1 MKFLNKFFKK
11 ENRFFIYA
19 MIVVIALIAV
29 VTKFSIYYM
38 GMALEKNNEILLNE
52 ISQEGADLVS
62 EKISS
67 DIEKLRAAASIIGK
81 EEDLFSQKN
90 IEDIEMLAQD
100 EAYNKVLLIDM
111 DGNMRNSDGEQG
123 KQVTIIARVKRN
135 NIVISDVTTT
145 DAGEN
150 ILTIS
155 VPVTQK
161 QKLIGAL
168 TGVYKAE
175 DFSQI
180 METTLFAEE
189 GAHYILKN
197 TGEAVALPEN
207 EVYPFGFQ
215 YENTFEGNTAFY
227 SVSELSKLPQEMK
240 QGKTG
245 IIRFVTG
252 EHNVNYM
259 SYRPLEWNDWYLISV
274 IPAGKYSMKNV
285 TDIVIKFALLIDI
298 VIIILAAIIIANHKG
313 NKKVVGGTDTIT
325 SLENKQE
332 VQKFYENINKNKSK
346 NKNGYAF
353 AMIGIDDFDILNH
366 TFGYEK
372 GSQIL
377 RETADIISTSLEK
390 EEIAARL
397 KEDYFGLLLK
407 AKNKSEVTRRIE
419 EIIAN
424 LSQIK
429 IREGEAIYNDAI
441 TYSAAINLLSEKES
455 FETML
460 PNTIAI
466 LELAKQ
472 SHDEKILFY
481 DKELRQQI
489 LLHNELL
496 PDMLAALQNKE
507 FIPYFEIQFDT
518 EQKEFIGAEAIAVWK
533 HPQKGFIMSENFA
546 SVLKTAGILL
556 NFDMILLEEVCKKQK
571 DCIDR
576 GLVPLPI
583 TVSISRLNIHR
594 TDFVNKLKTI
604 VERYQIS
611 PSLIILEI
619 AEQAIYDDIDRN
631 TKIITECKEYGFM
644 ISIADFSRGY
654 SFLDIM
660 RRVSVDS
667 IKLSG
672 EFLPQED
679 PTEKDRI
686 IIKNIIDIAK
696 ELGIQI
702 IAEHIQSEKQVK
714 FLKVMGCSIIQGYSY
729 TEPVSSEE
737 LEEMIFYEE
746 I

>member
-1 MKFLNKFFKK
+1 MKILKK
-11 ENRFFIYA
+11 KNRFFIYA
-19 MIVVIALIAV
+19 MIVVIALVAV
-29 VTKFSIYYM
+29 ATKFSIYYM
-38 GMALEKNNEILLNE
+38 GMALQKNNEILLNE
-52 ISQEGADLVS
+52 ISQEGANLVS
-62 EKISS
+62 EKISA
-67 DIEKLRAAASIIGK
+67 DIEKLREAASIIGK
-81 EEDLFSQKN
+81 EEELFSQKN

-100 EAYNKVLLIDM
+100 EGYSRVLLIDM

-168 TGVYKAE
+168 TGVYQAE

-180 METTLFAEE
+180 MATTLFAEE

-207 EVYPFGFQ
+207 EIYPFGFH
-215 YENTFEGNTAFY
+215 YENSFEGNSAFY
-227 SVSELSKLPQEMK
+227 SISELSKVPQEMK

-245 IIRFVTG
+245 IIRFITG
-252 EHNVNYM
+252 EDNVNYM

-274 IPAGKYSMKNV
+274 IPAGKYSIENV
-285 TDIVIKFALLIDI
+285 TDIVIKFALLIDVI
-298 VIIILAAIIIANHKG
+298 IIILAAVIIANHKRD
-313 NKKVVGGTDTIT
+313 KKVVGGTDTIT
-325 SLENKQE
+325 SLENKQG
-332 VQKFYENINKNKSK
+332 VQKFYENINKNK
-346 NKNGYAF
+346 NKGSYVF
-353 AMIGIDDFDILNH
+353 AMIGIDDFDTLNH
-366 TFGYEK
+366 MFGYEK

-377 RETADIISTSLEK
+377 KEVADIISASLEK
-390 EEIAARL
+390 EEVAARL

-407 AKNKSEVTRRIE
+407 EKNKSEATRRIQ
-419 EIIAN
+419 EIITN

-429 IREGEAIYNDAI
+429 IKEGEAIYNDAI
-441 TYSAAINLLSEKES
+441 SYSAAINLLGEKES

-460 PNTIAI
+460 PNTIAV
-466 LELAKQ
+466 LEFAKQ
-472 SHDEKILFY
+472 SHTEKVLFY

-489 LLHNELL
+489 TLHNDLL
-496 PDMLAALQNKE
+496 SDMLTAIQNKE
-507 FIPYFEIQFDT
+507 FIPYFEVQFDT
-518 EQKEFIGAEAIAVWK
+518 EQKEFIGAEAVAIWK
-533 HPQKGFIMSENFA
+533 HPQKGSVMPENFV

-556 NFDMILLEEVCKKQK
+556 DFDMILLEEVCIKQK

-594 TDFVNKLKTI
+594 TDFVNRLKTI
-604 VERYQIS
+604 IERYHIS

-672 EFLPQED
+672 EFLPEGD
-679 PTEKDRI
+679 ATEKDRI

-714 FLKVMGCSIIQGYSY
+714 FLKTMGCSVIQGYSY
-729 TEPVSSEE
+729 TELVSSEE
-737 LEEMIFYEE
+737 FEEMIFYEE

>member
-1 MKFLNKFFKK
+1 MKILKK
-11 ENRFFIYA
+11 KNRFFICA
-19 MIVVIALIAV
+19 MIVVIALVAV
-29 VTKFSIYYM
+29 ATKFSIYYM
-38 GMALEKNNEILLNE
+38 GTALQKNNEILLNE
-52 ISQEGADLVS
+52 ISQEGANLVS
-62 EKISS
+62 EKISA
-67 DIEKLRAAASIIGK
+67 DIEKLREAASIIGK
-81 EEDLFSQKN
+81 EEELFSQKN

-100 EAYNKVLLIDM
+100 EGYSRVLLIDM

-168 TGVYKAE
+168 TGVYQAE

-180 METTLFAEE
+180 MATTLFAEE

-207 EVYPFGFQ
+207 EIYPFGFH
-215 YENTFEGNTAFY
+215 YENSFEGNSAFY
-227 SVSELSKLPQEMK
+227 SISELSKVPQEMK

-245 IIRFVTG
+245 IIRFITG
-252 EHNVNYM
+252 EDNVNYM

-274 IPAGKYSMKNV
+274 IPAGKYSIENV
-285 TDIVIKFALLIDI
+285 TDIVIKFALLIDVI
-298 VIIILAAIIIANHKG
+298 IIILAAVIIANHKRD
-313 NKKVVGGTDTIT
+313 KKVVGGTDTIT
-325 SLENKQE
+325 SLENKQG
-332 VQKFYENINKNKSK
+332 VQKFYENINKNK
-346 NKNGYAF
+346 NKGSYVF
-353 AMIGIDDFDILNH
+353 AMIGIDDFDTLNH

-377 RETADIISTSLEK
+377 KEVADIISASLEK
-390 EEIAARL
+390 EEVAARL

-407 AKNKSEVTRRIE
+407 EKNKSEATRRIQ
-419 EIIAN
+419 EIITN

-429 IREGEAIYNDAI
+429 IKEGEAIYNDAI
-441 TYSAAINLLSEKES
+441 SYSAAINLLGEKES

-460 PNTIAI
+460 PNTIAV
-466 LELAKQ
+466 LEFAKQ
-472 SHDEKILFY
+472 SHTEKVLFY

-489 LLHNELL
+489 TLHNDLL
-496 PDMLAALQNKE
+496 SDMLTAIQNKE
-507 FIPYFEIQFDT
+507 FIPYFEVQFDT
-518 EQKEFIGAEAIAVWK
+518 EQKEFIGAEAVAIWK
-533 HPQKGFIMSENFA
+533 HPQKGSVMPENFV

-556 NFDMILLEEVCKKQK
+556 DFDMILLEEVCIKQK

-594 TDFVNKLKTI
+594 TDFVNRLKTI
-604 VERYQIS
+604 IERYHIS

-631 TKIITECKEYGFM
+631 TKIVTECKEYGFM

-672 EFLPQED
+672 EFLPQGD

-714 FLKVMGCSIIQGYSY
+714 FLKTMGCSVIQGYSY
-729 TEPVSSEE
+729 PEPVSSEE
-737 LEEMIFYEE
+737 FEEMIFYEE

>member
-1 MKFLNKFFKK
+1 MKILKK
-11 ENRFFIYA
+11 KNRFFIYA
-19 MIVVIALIAV
+19 MIVVIALVAV
-29 VTKFSIYYM
+29 ATKFSIYYM
-38 GMALEKNNEILLNE
+38 GMALQKNNEILLNE
-52 ISQEGADLVS
+52 ISQEGANLVS
-62 EKISS
+62 EKISA
-67 DIEKLRAAASIIGK
+67 DIEKLREAASIIGK
-81 EEDLFSQKN
+81 EEELFSQKN

-100 EAYNKVLLIDM
+100 EGYSRVLLIDM

-168 TGVYKAE
+168 TGVYQAE

-180 METTLFAEE
+180 MATTLFAEE
-189 GAHYILKN
+189 GTHYILKN

-207 EVYPFGFQ
+207 EIYPFGFH
-215 YENTFEGNTAFY
+215 YENSFEGNSAFY
-227 SVSELSKLPQEMK
+227 SISELSKVPQEMK

-245 IIRFVTG
+245 IIRFITG
-252 EHNVNYM
+252 EDNVNYM

-274 IPAGKYSMKNV
+274 IPAGKYSIENV
-285 TDIVIKFALLIDI
+285 TDIVIKFALLIDVI
-298 VIIILAAIIIANHKG
+298 IIILAAVIIANHKRD
-313 NKKVVGGTDTIT
+313 KKVVGGTDTIT
-325 SLENKQE
+325 SLENKQG
-332 VQKFYENINKNKSK
+332 VQKFYENINKNK
-346 NKNGYAF
+346 NKGSYVF
-353 AMIGIDDFDILNH
+353 AMIGIDDFDTLNH
-366 TFGYEK
+366 MFGYEK

-377 RETADIISTSLEK
+377 KEVADIISASLEK
-390 EEIAARL
+390 EEVAARL

-407 AKNKSEVTRRIE
+407 EKNKSEATRRIQ
-419 EIIAN
+419 EIITN

-429 IREGEAIYNDAI
+429 IKEGEAIYNDAI
-441 TYSAAINLLSEKES
+441 SYSAAINLLGEKES

-460 PNTIAI
+460 PNTIAV
-466 LELAKQ
+466 LEFAKQ
-472 SHDEKILFY
+472 SHTEKVLFY

-489 LLHNELL
+489 TLHNDLL
-496 PDMLAALQNKE
+496 SDMLTAIQNKE
-507 FIPYFEIQFDT
+507 FIPYFEVQFDT
-518 EQKEFIGAEAIAVWK
+518 EQKEFIGAEAVAIWK
-533 HPQKGFIMSENFA
+533 HPQKGSVMPENFV

-556 NFDMILLEEVCKKQK
+556 DFDMILLEEVCIKQK

-594 TDFVNKLKTI
+594 TDFVNRLKTI
-604 VERYQIS
+604 IERYHIS

-672 EFLPQED
+672 EFLPQGD

-714 FLKVMGCSIIQGYSY
+714 FLKTMGCSVIQGYSY
-729 TEPVSSEE
+729 PEPVSSEE
-737 LEEMIFYEE
+737 FEEMIFYEE

>member
-1 MKFLNKFFKK
+1 MKILKK
-11 ENRFFIYA
+11 KNRFFIYA
-19 MIVVIALIAV
+19 MIVVIALVAV
-29 VTKFSIYYM
+29 ATKFSIYYM
-38 GMALEKNNEILLNE
+38 GTALQKNNEILLNE
-52 ISQEGADLVS
+52 ISQEGANLVS
-62 EKISS
+62 EKISA
-67 DIEKLRAAASIIGK
+67 DIEKLREAASIIGK
-81 EEDLFSQKN
+81 EEELFSQKN

-100 EAYNKVLLIDM
+100 EGYSRVLLIDM

-168 TGVYKAE
+168 TGVYQAE

-180 METTLFAEE
+180 MATTLFAEE
-189 GAHYILKN
+189 GTHYILKN

-207 EVYPFGFQ
+207 EIYPFGFH
-215 YENTFEGNTAFY
+215 YENSFEGNSAFY
-227 SVSELSKLPQEMK
+227 SISELSKVPQEMK

-245 IIRFVTG
+245 IIRFITG
-252 EHNVNYM
+252 EDNVNYM

-274 IPAGKYSMKNV
+274 IPAGKYSIENV
-285 TDIVIKFALLIDI
+285 TDIVIKFALLIDVI
-298 VIIILAAIIIANHKG
+298 IIILAAVIIANHKRD
-313 NKKVVGGTDTIT
+313 KKVVGGTDTIT
-325 SLENKQE
+325 SLENKQG
-332 VQKFYENINKNKSK
+332 VQKFYENINKNK
-346 NKNGYAF
+346 NKGSYVF
-353 AMIGIDDFDILNH
+353 AMIGIDDFDTLNH
-366 TFGYEK
+366 MFGYEK

-377 RETADIISTSLEK
+377 KEVADIISASLEK
-390 EEIAARL
+390 EEVAARL

-407 AKNKSEVTRRIE
+407 EKNKSEATRRIQ
-419 EIIAN
+419 EIITN

-429 IREGEAIYNDAI
+429 IKEGEAIYNDAI
-441 TYSAAINLLSEKES
+441 SYSAAINLLGEKES

-460 PNTIAI
+460 PNTIAV
-466 LELAKQ
+466 LEFAKQ
-472 SHDEKILFY
+472 SHTEKVLFY

-489 LLHNELL
+489 TLHNDLL
-496 PDMLAALQNKE
+496 SDMLTAIQNKE
-507 FIPYFEIQFDT
+507 FIPYFEVQFDT
-518 EQKEFIGAEAIAVWK
+518 EQKEFIGAEAVAIWK
-533 HPQKGFIMSENFA
+533 HPQKGSVMPENFV

-556 NFDMILLEEVCKKQK
+556 DFDMILLEEVCIKQK

-594 TDFVNKLKTI
+594 TDFVNRLKTI
-604 VERYQIS
+604 IERYHIS

-672 EFLPQED
+672 EFLPQGD

-714 FLKVMGCSIIQGYSY
+714 FLKTMGCSVIQGYSY
-729 TEPVSSEE
+729 PEPVSSEE
-737 LEEMIFYEE
+737 FEEMIFYEE

>member
-19 MIVVIALIAV
+19 MIVVIILMAV
-29 VTKFSIYYM
+29 VTKFSIYYI
-38 GMALEKNNEILLNE
+38 GAALEKNNEILLNE
-52 ISQEGADLVS
+52 ISQEGSNLVS

-67 DIEKLRAAASIIGK
+67 DIDKLRAAASVIGK

-90 IEDIEMLAQD
+90 MEDIEMLAQD
-100 EAYNKVLLIDM
+100 EEYNKVLLIDM
-111 DGNMRNSDGEQG
+111 EGNMRSSDGEQG

-145 DAGEN
+145 NTGEN
-150 ILTIS
+150 VLTIS

-168 TGVYKAE
+168 TGVYKAG

-180 METTLFAEE
+180 MTTKLFAEE
-189 GAHYILKN
+189 GIHYILKN
-197 TGEAVALPEN
+197 TGEAIVLPEN
-207 EVYPFGFQ
+207 EIYPFGFH

-227 SVSELSKLPQEMK
+227 SIDELSKLPQEMK

-252 EHNVNYM
+252 ENNVNYM

-274 IPAGKYSMKNV
+274 ISAGKYSMENIK
-285 TDIVIKFALLIDI
+285 DIVIKLVLFADI
-298 VIIILAAIIIANHKG
+298 VIILLAAVIIANHKRD
-313 NKKVVGGTDTIT
+313 KKVVGGTDTIT
-325 SLENKQE
+325 SLENKQG
-332 VQKFYENINKNKSK
+332 VKKFYENISKNK
-346 NKNGYAF
+346 NKNGYIF
-353 AMIGIDDFDILNH
+353 AMIGIDDFDTLNH

-377 RETADIISTSLEK
+377 KEVADMISASLEK

-407 AKNKSEVTRRIE
+407 EKNKSEATKRIK
-419 EIIAN
+419 EIIVN
-424 LSQIK
+424 LSQVK
-429 IREGEAIYNDAI
+429 IREGEAIYNDAVC
-441 TYSAAINLLSEKES
+441 YSAAINLLTEKES

-460 PNTIAI
+460 PNTIAV
-466 LELAKQ
+466 LEMAKK

-489 LLHNELL
+489 SLHNELL
-496 PDMLAALQNKE
+496 PDMLTALQNKE

-533 HPQKGFIMSENFA
+533 HPQKGLILSESFA
-546 SVLKTAGILL
+546 SVLKTTGILL
-556 NFDMILLEEVCKKQK
+556 EFDMILLEEVCKKQK

-611 PSLIILEI
+611 PSLVTLEI

-631 TKIITECKEYGFM
+631 TKIIAECKEYGFM

-667 IKLSG
+667 VKLSG
-672 EFLPQED
+672 EFLPEED

-702 IAEHIQSEKQVK
+702 IAEHIHSEKQVK
-714 FLKVMGCSIIQGYSY
+714 FLKTMGCSIIQGYSY
-729 TEPVSSEE
+729 PEPVSSEE

>member
-1 MKFLNKFFKK
+1 
-11 ENRFFIYA
+11 
-19 MIVVIALIAV
+19 
-29 VTKFSIYYM
+29 
-38 GMALEKNNEILLNE
+38 
-52 ISQEGADLVS
+52 
-62 EKISS
+62 
-67 DIEKLRAAASIIGK
+67 
-81 EEDLFSQKN
+81 
-90 IEDIEMLAQD
+90 MLAQD
-100 EAYNKVLLIDM
+100 EGYSRVLLIDM

-168 TGVYKAE
+168 TGVYQAE

-180 METTLFAEE
+180 MATTLFAEE

-207 EVYPFGFQ
+207 EIYPFGFH
-215 YENTFEGNTAFY
+215 YENSFEGNSAFY
-227 SVSELSKLPQEMK
+227 SISELSKVPQEMK

-245 IIRFVTG
+245 IIRFITG
-252 EHNVNYM
+252 EDNVNYM

-274 IPAGKYSMKNV
+274 IPAGKYSIENV
-285 TDIVIKFALLIDI
+285 TDIVIKFALLIDVI
-298 VIIILAAIIIANHKG
+298 IIILAAVIIANHKSD
-313 NKKVVGGTDTIT
+313 KKVVGGTDTIT
-325 SLENKQE
+325 SLENKQG
-332 VQKFYENINKNKSK
+332 VQKFYENINKNK
-346 NKNGYAF
+346 NKGSYVF
-353 AMIGIDDFDILNH
+353 AMIGIADFDTLNH

-377 RETADIISTSLEK
+377 KEVADIISASLEK
-390 EEIAARL
+390 EEVAARL

-407 AKNKSEVTRRIE
+407 EKNKSEATRRIQ
-419 EIIAN
+419 EIITN

-429 IREGEAIYNDAI
+429 IKEGEAIYNDAI
-441 TYSAAINLLSEKES
+441 SYSAAINLLGEKES

-460 PNTIAI
+460 PNTIAV
-466 LELAKQ
+466 LEFAKQ
-472 SHDEKILFY
+472 SHTEKVLFY

-489 LLHNELL
+489 TLHNDLL
-496 PDMLAALQNKE
+496 SDMLTAIQNKE
-507 FIPYFEIQFDT
+507 FIPYFEVQFDT
-518 EQKEFIGAEAIAVWK
+518 EQKEFIGAEAVAIWK
-533 HPQKGFIMSENFA
+533 HPQKGSVMPENFV

-556 NFDMILLEEVCKKQK
+556 DFDMILLEEVCIKQK

-594 TDFVNKLKTI
+594 TDFVNRLKTI
-604 VERYQIS
+604 IERYHIS

-631 TKIITECKEYGFM
+631 TKIVTECKEYGFM

-672 EFLPQED
+672 EFLPQGD

-714 FLKVMGCSIIQGYSY
+714 FLKTMGCSVIQGYSY
-729 TEPVSSEE
+729 PEPVSSEE
-737 LEEMIFYEE
+737 FEEMIFYEE

>member
-1 MKFLNKFFKK
+1 MKILKK
-11 ENRFFIYA
+11 KNRFFIYA
-19 MIVVIALIAV
+19 MIVVIALVAV
-29 VTKFSIYYM
+29 ATKFSIYYM
-38 GMALEKNNEILLNE
+38 GTALQKNNEILLNE
-52 ISQEGADLVS
+52 ISQEGANLVS
-62 EKISS
+62 EKISA
-67 DIEKLRAAASIIGK
+67 DIEKLREAASIIGK
-81 EEDLFSQKN
+81 EEELFSQKN

-100 EAYNKVLLIDM
+100 EGYSRVLLIDM

-168 TGVYKAE
+168 TGVYQAE

-180 METTLFAEE
+180 MATTLFAEE

-207 EVYPFGFQ
+207 EIYPFGFH
-215 YENTFEGNTAFY
+215 YENSFEGNSAFY
-227 SVSELSKLPQEMK
+227 SISELSKVPQEMK

-245 IIRFVTG
+245 IIRFITG
-252 EHNVNYM
+252 EDNVNYM

-274 IPAGKYSMKNV
+274 IPAGKYSIENV
-285 TDIVIKFALLIDI
+285 TDIVIKFALLIDVI
-298 VIIILAAIIIANHKG
+298 IIILAAVIIANHKRD
-313 NKKVVGGTDTIT
+313 KKVVGGTDTIT
-325 SLENKQE
+325 SLENKQG
-332 VQKFYENINKNKSK
+332 VQKFYENINKNK
-346 NKNGYAF
+346 NKGSYVF
-353 AMIGIDDFDILNH
+353 AMIGIDDFDTLNH

-377 RETADIISTSLEK
+377 KEVADIISASLEK
-390 EEIAARL
+390 EEVAARL

-407 AKNKSEVTRRIE
+407 EKNKSEATRRIQ
-419 EIIAN
+419 EIITN

-429 IREGEAIYNDAI
+429 IKEGEAIYNDAI
-441 TYSAAINLLSEKES
+441 SYSAAINLLGEKES

-460 PNTIAI
+460 PNTIAV
-466 LELAKQ
+466 LEFAKQ
-472 SHDEKILFY
+472 SHTEKVLFY

-489 LLHNELL
+489 TLHNDLL
-496 PDMLAALQNKE
+496 SDMLTAIQNKE
-507 FIPYFEIQFDT
+507 FIPYFEVQFDT
-518 EQKEFIGAEAIAVWK
+518 EQKEFIGAEAVAIWK
-533 HPQKGFIMSENFA
+533 HPQKGSVMPENFV

-556 NFDMILLEEVCKKQK
+556 DFDMILLEEVCIKQK

-594 TDFVNKLKTI
+594 TDFVNRLKTI
-604 VERYQIS
+604 IERYHIS

-631 TKIITECKEYGFM
+631 TKIVTECKE
-644 ISIADFSRGY
+644 
-654 SFLDIM
+654 
-660 RRVSVDS
+660 V
-667 IKLSG
+667 
-672 EFLPQED
+672 Q
-679 PTEKDRI
+679 
-686 IIKNIIDIAK
+686 
-696 ELGIQI
+696 
-702 IAEHIQSEKQVK
+702 AE
-714 FLKVMGCSIIQGYSY
+714 
-729 TEPVSSEE
+729 
-737 LEEMIFYEE
+737 
-746 I
+746 

>member
-1 MKFLNKFFKK
+1 MKILKK
-11 ENRFFIYA
+11 KNRFFIYA
-19 MIVVIALIAV
+19 MIVVIALVAV
-29 VTKFSIYYM
+29 ATKFSIYYM
-38 GMALEKNNEILLNE
+38 GMALQKNNEILLNE
-52 ISQEGADLVS
+52 ISQEGANLVS
-62 EKISS
+62 EKISA
-67 DIEKLRAAASIIGK
+67 DIEKLREAASIIGK
-81 EEDLFSQKN
+81 EEELFSQKN

-100 EAYNKVLLIDM
+100 EGYSRVLLIDM

-168 TGVYKAE
+168 TGVYQAE

-180 METTLFAEE
+180 MATTLFAEE
-189 GAHYILKN
+189 GTHYILKN

-207 EVYPFGFQ
+207 EIYPFGFH
-215 YENTFEGNTAFY
+215 YENSFEGNSAFY
-227 SVSELSKLPQEMK
+227 SISELSKVPQEMK

-245 IIRFVTG
+245 IIRFITG
-252 EHNVNYM
+252 EDNVNYM

-274 IPAGKYSMKNV
+274 IPAGKYSIENV
-285 TDIVIKFALLIDI
+285 ADIVIKFALLIDVI
-298 VIIILAAIIIANHKG
+298 IIILAAVIIANHKRD
-313 NKKVVGGTDTIT
+313 KKVVGGTDTIT
-325 SLENKQE
+325 SLENKQG
-332 VQKFYENINKNKSK
+332 VQKFYENINKNK
-346 NKNGYAF
+346 NKGSYVF
-353 AMIGIDDFDILNH
+353 AMIGIDDFDTLNH

-377 RETADIISTSLEK
+377 KEVADIISASLEK
-390 EEIAARL
+390 EEVAARL

-407 AKNKSEVTRRIE
+407 EKNKSEATRRIQ
-419 EIIAN
+419 EIITN

-429 IREGEAIYNDAI
+429 IKEGEAIYNDAI
-441 TYSAAINLLSEKES
+441 SYSAAINLLGEKES

-460 PNTIAI
+460 PNTIAV
-466 LELAKQ
+466 LEFAKQ
-472 SHDEKILFY
+472 SHTEKVLFY

-489 LLHNELL
+489 TLHNDLL
-496 PDMLAALQNKE
+496 SDMLTAIQNKE
-507 FIPYFEIQFDT
+507 FIPYFEVQFDT
-518 EQKEFIGAEAIAVWK
+518 EQKEFIGAEAVAIWK
-533 HPQKGFIMSENFA
+533 HPQKGSVMPENFV

-556 NFDMILLEEVCKKQK
+556 DFDMILLEEVCIKQK

-594 TDFVNKLKTI
+594 TDFVNRLKTI
-604 VERYQIS
+604 IERYHIS

-672 EFLPQED
+672 EFLPQGD

-714 FLKVMGCSIIQGYSY
+714 FLKTMGCSVIQGYSY
-729 TEPVSSEE
+729 PEPVSSEE
-737 LEEMIFYEE
+737 FEEMIFYEE

>member
-1 MKFLNKFFKK
+1 MKFLNKFLKK

-19 MIVVIALIAV
+19 MIVVIALVAV
-29 VTKFSIYYM
+29 VTRLSIYYM

-52 ISQEGADLVS
+52 ISQEGANLVS

-67 DIEKLRAAASIIGK
+67 DIEKLREAASIIGK
-81 EEDLFSQKN
+81 EEDIFSQKN

-100 EAYNKVLLIDM
+100 EQYNKVLLIDM
-111 DGNMRNSDGEQG
+111 EGNMRNSDGEQG

-145 DAGEN
+145 DTGEN

-168 TGVYKAE
+168 TGVYQAE

-180 METTLFAEE
+180 MTTTLFAEE

-197 TGEAVALPEN
+197 TGEAVVLPEE

-215 YENTFEGNTAFY
+215 YENSFEGNSAFY
-227 SVSELSKLPQEMK
+227 SISELSKLPREMK

-245 IIRFVTG
+245 IIRFVNG
-252 EHNVNYM
+252 ENNVNYL

-285 TDIVIKFALLIDI
+285 TDIAIKFALLID
-298 VIIILAAIIIANHKG
+298 VIIILLVAIIIASHKKD
-313 NKKVVGGTDTIT
+313 KKVVGGTDTIT

-332 VQKFYENINKNKSK
+332 VQKFYENINKSK
-346 NKNGYAF
+346 NKSGYIF
-353 AMIGIDDFDILNH
+353 AMIGIDDFDVLNH

-377 RETADIISTSLEK
+377 KEVADIISTSLEK

-407 AKNKSEVTRRIE
+407 EKNKSEATRRIQ
-419 EIIAN
+419 EIITN

-429 IREGEAIYNDAI
+429 IREGEAIYNDTI
-441 TYSAAINLLSEKES
+441 SYSAAINLLSEKEN

-460 PNTIAI
+460 PNTIAV
-466 LELAKQ
+466 LEIAKK
-472 SHDEKILFY
+472 SHTEKILFY

-489 LLHNELL
+489 TLHNDLL
-496 PDMLAALQNKE
+496 SDILTAIQNKE

-533 HPQKGFIMSENFA
+533 HPQKGTIISENFI

-556 NFDMILLEEVCKKQK
+556 EFDMILLEEVCKKQK

-594 TDFVNKLKTI
+594 TDFVNRLKTI
-604 VERYQIS
+604 IERYHIS

-619 AEQAIYDDIDRN
+619 AEPAIYDDIDRN
-631 TKIITECKEYGFM
+631 TKIIEECKEYGFM
-644 ISIADFSRGY
+644 ISIADFSYGY

-672 EFLPQED
+672 EFLPEGD
-679 PTEKDRI
+679 ATEKDRI

-714 FLKVMGCSIIQGYSY
+714 FLKTMGCSVIQGYSY
-729 TEPVSSEE
+729 TELVSSEE
-737 LEEMIFYEE
+737 FEEMIFYEE

>member
-19 MIVVIALIAV
+19 MIVVIILMAV
-29 VTKFSIYYM
+29 VTKFSIYYI
-38 GMALEKNNEILLNE
+38 GAALEKNNEILLNE
-52 ISQEGADLVS
+52 ISQEGSNLVS

-67 DIEKLRAAASIIGK
+67 DIDKLRAAASVIGK

-100 EAYNKVLLIDM
+100 EEYNKVLLIDM
-111 DGNMRNSDGEQG
+111 EGNMRSSDGEQG

-145 DAGEN
+145 NTGEN
-150 ILTIS
+150 VLTIS

-180 METTLFAEE
+180 MTTKLFAEE
-189 GAHYILKN
+189 GIHYILKN
-197 TGEAVALPEN
+197 TGEAIVLPEN
-207 EVYPFGFQ
+207 EIYPFGFH

-227 SVSELSKLPQEMK
+227 SIDELSKLPQEMK

-252 EHNVNYM
+252 ENNVNYM

-274 IPAGKYSMKNV
+274 ISAGKYSMENIK
-285 TDIVIKFALLIDI
+285 DIVIKLVLFADI
-298 VIIILAAIIIANHKG
+298 VIILLAAVIIANHKRD
-313 NKKVVGGTDTIT
+313 KKVVGGTDTIT
-325 SLENKQE
+325 SLENKQG
-332 VQKFYENINKNKSK
+332 VKKFYENISKNK
-346 NKNGYAF
+346 NKNGYIF
-353 AMIGIDDFDILNH
+353 AMIGIDDFDTLNH

-377 RETADIISTSLEK
+377 KEVADMISASLEK

-407 AKNKSEVTRRIE
+407 EKNKSEATKRIK
-419 EIIAN
+419 EIIVN
-424 LSQIK
+424 LSQVK
-429 IREGEAIYNDAI
+429 IREGEAIYNDAVC
-441 TYSAAINLLSEKES
+441 YSAAINLLTEKES

-460 PNTIAI
+460 PNTIAV
-466 LELAKQ
+466 LEMAKK

-489 LLHNELL
+489 SLHNELL
-496 PDMLAALQNKE
+496 PDMLTALQNKE

-533 HPQKGFIMSENFA
+533 HPQKGLILSESFA
-546 SVLKTAGILL
+546 SVLKTTGILL
-556 NFDMILLEEVCKKQK
+556 EFDMILLEEVCKKQK

-611 PSLIILEI
+611 PSLVTLEI

-631 TKIITECKEYGFM
+631 TKIIAECKEYGFM

-667 IKLSG
+667 VKLSG
-672 EFLPQED
+672 EFLPEED

-702 IAEHIQSEKQVK
+702 IAEHIHSEKQVK
-714 FLKVMGCSIIQGYSY
+714 FLKTMGCSIIQGYSY
-729 TEPVSSEE
+729 PEPVSSEE

>member
-19 MIVVIALIAV
+19 MIVVIILMAV

-38 GMALEKNNEILLNE
+38 GAALEKDNEILLNE
-52 ISQEGADLVS
+52 ISQEGSNLVS

-67 DIEKLRAAASIIGK
+67 DIDKLRAAASVIGK
-81 EEDLFSQKN
+81 EENLFSQKN

-100 EAYNKVLLIDM
+100 EEYNKVLLIDM
-111 DGNMRNSDGEQG
+111 EGNMRSSDGEQG

-145 DAGEN
+145 NTGEN
-150 ILTIS
+150 VLTIS

-180 METTLFAEE
+180 MTTKLFAEE
-189 GAHYILKN
+189 GIHYILKN
-197 TGEAVALPEN
+197 TGEAIVLPEN
-207 EVYPFGFQ
+207 EIYPFGFH
-215 YENTFEGNTAFY
+215 YENTFEGNTSFY
-227 SVSELSKLPQEMK
+227 SIDELSKLPQEMK

-252 EHNVNYM
+252 ENNVNYM
-259 SYRPLEWNDWYLISV
+259 SYRPLEWNDWYLIS
-274 IPAGKYSMKNV
+274 IISAGKYSMENIK
-285 TDIVIKFALLIDI
+285 DIVIKLVLFADI
-298 VIIILAAIIIANHKG
+298 VIILLAAVIIANHKRD
-313 NKKVVGGTDTIT
+313 KKVVGGTDTIT
-325 SLENKQE
+325 SLENKQGVE
-332 VQKFYENINKNKSK
+332 KFYENISKNKNKS
-346 NKNGYAF
+346 GYIF
-353 AMIGIDDFDILNH
+353 AMIGIDDFDTLNR

-377 RETADIISTSLEK
+377 KEVADMISASLEK
-390 EEIAARL
+390 EEMAARL

-407 AKNKSEVTRRIE
+407 EKNKSEATKRIK

-424 LSQIK
+424 LSQVK
-429 IREGEAIYNDAI
+429 IREGEAIYNDAVC
-441 TYSAAINLLSEKES
+441 YSAAINLLTEKES

-460 PNTIAI
+460 PNTIAV
-466 LELAKQ
+466 LEMAKK

-489 LLHNELL
+489 SLHNELL
-496 PDMLAALQNKE
+496 PDMLTALQNKE

-533 HPQKGFIMSENFA
+533 HPQKGLILSESFA
-546 SVLKTAGILL
+546 SVLKTTGILL
-556 NFDMILLEEVCKKQK
+556 EFDMILLEEVCKKQK

-611 PSLIILEI
+611 PSLVTLEI

-631 TKIITECKEYGFM
+631 TKIIAECKEYGFM

-667 IKLSG
+667 VKLSG
-672 EFLPQED
+672 EFLPEGD

-714 FLKVMGCSIIQGYSY
+714 FLKTMGCSIIQGYSY
-729 TEPVSSEE
+729 PEPVSSEE

>member
-1 MKFLNKFFKK
+1 MKILKK
-11 ENRFFIYA
+11 KNRFFIYA
-19 MIVVIALIAV
+19 MIVVIALVAV
-29 VTKFSIYYM
+29 ATKFSIYYM
-38 GMALEKNNEILLNE
+38 GTALQKNNEILLNE
-52 ISQEGADLVS
+52 ISQEGANLVS
-62 EKISS
+62 EKISA
-67 DIEKLRAAASIIGK
+67 DIEKLREAASIIGK
-81 EEDLFSQKN
+81 EEELFSQKN

-100 EAYNKVLLIDM
+100 EGYSRVLLIDM

-168 TGVYKAE
+168 TGVYQAE

-180 METTLFAEE
+180 MATTLFAEE

-207 EVYPFGFQ
+207 EIYPFGFH
-215 YENTFEGNTAFY
+215 YENSFEGNSAFY
-227 SVSELSKLPQEMK
+227 SISELSKVPQEMK

-245 IIRFVTG
+245 IIRFITG
-252 EHNVNYM
+252 EDNVNYM

-274 IPAGKYSMKNV
+274 IPAGKYSIENV
-285 TDIVIKFALLIDI
+285 TDIVIKFALLIDVI
-298 VIIILAAIIIANHKG
+298 IIILAAVIIANHKRD
-313 NKKVVGGTDTIT
+313 KKVVGGTDTIT
-325 SLENKQE
+325 SLENKQG
-332 VQKFYENINKNKSK
+332 VQKFYENINKNK
-346 NKNGYAF
+346 NKGSYVF
-353 AMIGIDDFDILNH
+353 AMIGIDDFDTLNH

-377 RETADIISTSLEK
+377 KEVADIISASLEK
-390 EEIAARL
+390 EEVAARL

-407 AKNKSEVTRRIE
+407 EKNKSEATRRIQ
-419 EIIAN
+419 EIITN

-429 IREGEAIYNDAI
+429 IKEGEAIYNDAI
-441 TYSAAINLLSEKES
+441 SYSAAINLLGEKES

-460 PNTIAI
+460 PNTIAV
-466 LELAKQ
+466 LEFAKQ
-472 SHDEKILFY
+472 SHTEKVLFY

-489 LLHNELL
+489 TLHNDLL
-496 PDMLAALQNKE
+496 SDMLTAIQNKE
-507 FIPYFEIQFDT
+507 FIPYFEVQFDT
-518 EQKEFIGAEAIAVWK
+518 EQKEFIGAEAVAIWK
-533 HPQKGFIMSENFA
+533 HPQKGSVMPENFV

-556 NFDMILLEEVCKKQK
+556 DFDMILLEEVCIKQK

-594 TDFVNKLKTI
+594 TDFVNRLKTI
-604 VERYQIS
+604 IERYHIS

-631 TKIITECKEYGFM
+631 TKIVTECKEYGFM

-672 EFLPQED
+672 EFLPQGD

-714 FLKVMGCSIIQGYSY
+714 FLKTMGCSVIQGYSY
-729 TEPVSSEE
+729 PEPVSSEE
-737 LEEMIFYEE
+737 FEEMIFYEE